1 MVKNLATECEGRT
14 ILSGARISQAMSQPL
29 APIVSA
35 EQPLAGR
42 TILQIVP
49 DLQSGGAERAA
60 VDVAEALSRVGARCL
75 VASRGGRMV
84 SELQSKGGVWAPFP
98 AATKNPFAMAL
109 NSVQLAR
116 IIRDEGVDIVHARS
130 RAPAWVAYYAARQTG
145 AKLVTTYHSAY
156 GGASAIKLRYNAIM
170 AAGDAVIAISEFAAR
185 RIRELHP
192 EAASRIV
199 VVPRGADLRA
209 FSPAAVDQRRV
220 ERLRAAWGMAPY
232 DRVVL
237 LPSRLSA
244 RKGHS
249 VLIEAAKRLIKEGF
263 PDLRVVF
270 VGDPHSESFRRAI
283 ETQIERA
290 GLRGVVR
297 HVGYCE
303 DMPAAYLAAAV
314 IVAPATEPEA
324 FGRIAVEAQAM
335 GAPAIISDIGAA
347 PEIVLAPP
355 QTPRQLATGWR
366 TPPGD
371 PVALANAIAE
381 ALTMKASARD
391 EMALRARKFVQERFS
406 VEEMQRATLQV
417 YERLLGL

>member
-1 MVKNLATECEGRT
+1 
-14 ILSGARISQAMSQPL
+14 MSQQHATIA
-29 APIVSA
+29 APD
-35 EQPLAGR
+35 QRLAGR

-49 DLQSGGAERAA
+49 DLQSGGAERAT
-60 VDVAEALSRVGARCL
+60 VDVAEALGRVGARCL

-109 NSVQLAR
+109 NSVRLAR

-156 GGASAIKLRYNAIM
+156 SGASPIKQRYNGIM
-170 AAGDAVIAISEFAAR
+170 SAGDAVIAISEFAAQ
-185 RIRELHP
+185 RIRDLHP
-192 EAASRIV
+192 ESAERIV
-199 VVPRGADLRA
+199 VIPRGADLRA
-209 FSPAAVDQRRV
+209 FSPAAVDRRRV
-220 ERLRAAWGMAPY
+220 ERLRAAWGVAAH

-249 VLIEAAKRLIKEGF
+249 VLVEATKRLIKQGVC
-263 PDLRVVF
+263 DLRVIF
-270 VGDPHSESFRRAI
+270 VGDPHSDSTRRAL
-283 ETQIERA
+283 ETQIEHA
-290 GLRGVVR
+290 GLRDVVR
-297 HVGYCE
+297 NAGYCE
-303 DMPAAYLAAAV
+303 DMPAAYMAAAV

-324 FGRIAVEAQAM
+324 FGRISVEAQAM
-335 GAPAIISDIGAA
+335 GAPVIISDIGAA

-355 QTPRQLATGWR
+355 QTPRHLSTGWR

-371 PVALANAIAE
+371 PVALVDAIAE
-381 ALTMKASARD
+381 ALSLKASAHD
-391 EMALRARKFVQERFS
+391 DLALRARRNAQERFS
-406 VEEMQRATLQV
+406 VEEMQRATLRV
-417 YERLLGL
+417 YEHLLGL

>member
-1 MVKNLATECEGRT
+1 
-14 ILSGARISQAMSQPL
+14 MSQQTATIA
-29 APIVSA
+29 APG
-35 EQPLAGR
+35 QRLAGR

-49 DLQSGGAERAA
+49 DLQSGGAERAT

-109 NSVQLAR
+109 NSVRLAR

-130 RAPAWVAYYAARQTG
+130 RAPAWVAYYATRQTG

-156 GGASAIKLRYNAIM
+156 SGASAIKQRYNAIM
-170 AAGDAVIAISEFAAR
+170 SAGDAVIAISEFAAQ

-192 EAASRIV
+192 ESAERIV
-199 VVPRGADLRA
+199 VIPRGADLRA
-209 FSPAAVDQRRV
+209 FSPAAVDRRRV
-220 ERLRAAWGMAPY
+220 ERLRAAWGVAAH

-249 VLIEAAKRLIKEGF
+249 VLVEATKRLIKQGVC
-263 PDLRVVF
+263 DLRVIF
-270 VGDPHSESFRRAI
+270 VGDPHSDSTRRAL
-283 ETQIERA
+283 ETQIEHA
-290 GLRGVVR
+290 GLSDVVR
-297 HVGYCE
+297 NAGYCE
-303 DMPAAYLAAAV
+303 DMPAAYMAAAV

-335 GAPAIISDIGAA
+335 GAPVIISDIGAA

-355 QTPRQLATGWR
+355 QTPRHLATGWR

-371 PVALANAIAE
+371 PVALADAIAE
-381 ALTMKASARD
+381 ALSLQASAHD
-391 EMALRARKFVQERFS
+391 DLALRARRNAQERFS

>member
-1 MVKNLATECEGRT
+1 
-14 ILSGARISQAMSQPL
+14 MSQQPATIA
-29 APIVSA
+29 APD
-35 EQPLAGR
+35 QRLAGR

-49 DLQSGGAERAA
+49 DLQSGGAERAT

-109 NSVQLAR
+109 NSVRLAR

-156 GGASAIKLRYNAIM
+156 SGASAIKQRYNAIM
-170 AAGDAVIAISEFAAR
+170 SAGDAVIAISEFAAQ
-185 RIRELHP
+185 RIRQLHP
-192 EAASRIV
+192 ESASRIV
-199 VVPRGADLRA
+199 VIPRGADLRA
-209 FSPAAVDQRRV
+209 FSPAAVDRRRV
-220 ERLRAAWGMAPY
+220 ERLRAAWGVAAH

-249 VLIEAAKRLIKEGF
+249 VLVEATKRLIKQGVC
-263 PDLRVVF
+263 DLRVIF
-270 VGDPHSESFRRAI
+270 VGDPHSDSFRRAL
-283 ETQIERA
+283 ETQIEHA
-290 GLRGVVR
+290 GLRDVIR
-297 HVGYCE
+297 NAGYCE
-303 DMPAAYLAAAV
+303 DMPAAYMAAAV
-314 IVAPATEPEA
+314 IVAPATVPEA

-335 GAPAIISDIGAA
+335 GAPVIISDIGAA

-355 QTPRQLATGWR
+355 QTPRHLATGWR

-371 PVALANAIAE
+371 PAALADAIAE
-381 ALTMKASARD
+381 ALTLQASAHD
-391 EMALRARKFVQERFS
+391 DLALRARRNAQERFS

>member
-1 MVKNLATECEGRT
+1 
-14 ILSGARISQAMSQPL
+14 MSQQHATIA
-29 APIVSA
+29 APD
-35 EQPLAGR
+35 QRLAGR

-49 DLQSGGAERAA
+49 DLQSGGAERAT

-109 NSVQLAR
+109 NSVRLAR

-130 RAPAWVAYYAARQTG
+130 RAPAWVAYYATRQTG

-156 GGASAIKLRYNAIM
+156 SGASPIKQRYNAIM
-170 AAGDAVIAISEFAAR
+170 SAGDAVIAISEFAAQ
-185 RIRELHP
+185 RIRDLHP
-192 EAASRIV
+192 ESADRIV
-199 VVPRGADLRA
+199 VIPRGADLRA
-209 FSPAAVDQRRV
+209 FSPAAVDRRRV
-220 ERLRAAWGMAPY
+220 ERLRAAWGVAAH

-244 RKGHS
+244 RKGHA
-249 VLIEAAKRLIKEGF
+249 VLVEATKRLIKQGVC
-263 PDLRVVF
+263 DLRVIF
-270 VGDPHSESFRRAI
+270 VGDPHSDSTRRALD
-283 ETQIERA
+283 TQIEHA
-290 GLRGVVR
+290 GLRDVIR
-297 HVGYCE
+297 NAGYCE
-303 DMPAAYLAAAV
+303 DMPAAYMAAAV

-335 GAPAIISDIGAA
+335 GAPVIISDIGAA

-355 QTPRQLATGWR
+355 QTPRHLATGWR

-371 PVALANAIAE
+371 PAALADAIAE
-381 ALTMKASARD
+381 ALSLQASAHD
-391 EMALRARKFVQERFS
+391 DLALRARRNAQERFS